1 MSPLM
6 ILVSVIGALAALSAA
21 SPASASEAF
30 LCENGRI
37 AYVEFGALELA
48 KKTDP
53 CIAGYFGGTVE
64 EPQTVRAAATPDPIV
79 PQLRPLTDPEVA
91 VIVTRPLTPIVR
103 ARVRSIPM
111 PAATIP
117 PASVK
122 LINAET
128 PDAHWRRATD

>member
-1 MSPLM
+1 MAPLLL
-6 ILVSVIGALAALSAA
+6 LVPVIGALAALSAA

-53 CIAGYFGGTVE
+53 CISGYFGGRVE
-64 EPQTVRAAATPDPIV
+64 APQSERAAAAPDPIV

-91 VIVTRPLTPIVR
+91 VIARPSAAPIVR

-122 LINAET
+122 LINADT

>member
-1 MSPLM
+1 ML
-6 ILVSVIGALAALSAA
+6 LVSVIGLAALSAA

-48 KKTDP
+48 KRTDP

-64 EPQTVRAAATPDPIV
+64 GPQTDRAAAVPDTVV

-91 VIVTRPLTPIVR
+91 VVARRSLVPIVS

-111 PAATIP
+111 PAASIP

-128 PDAHWRRATD
+128 PDAHWRHATD

>member
-1 MSPLM
+1 MSPLLL
-6 ILVSVIGALAALSAA
+6 LVSVIGLAALSAA
-21 SPASASEAF
+21 SPAGANEAF

-64 EPQTVRAAATPDPIV
+64 GPQTDRAAAAPDPVV

-91 VIVTRPLTPIVR
+91 VIARRPLAPIMP
-103 ARVRSIPM
+103 ARVRSLPM
-111 PAATIP
+111 LAATIP